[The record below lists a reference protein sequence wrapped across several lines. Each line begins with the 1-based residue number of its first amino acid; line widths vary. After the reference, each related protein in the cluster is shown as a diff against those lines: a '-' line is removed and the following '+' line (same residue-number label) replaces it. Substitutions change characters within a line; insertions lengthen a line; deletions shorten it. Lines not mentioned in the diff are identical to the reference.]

1 MDIWSELEEIER
13 KYYNYEIT
21 LAKYFDL
28 KHEICNKYVNKED
41 N

>member
-1 MDIWSELEEIER
+1 MNIWSELEEIER
-13 KYYNYEIT
+13 KYNNEIT
-21 LAKYFDL
+21 LKQYFDL